1 MIEIDLLQGGGWGR
15 DGRSRTADAGVR
27 SRRLFRDGWFIGS
40 ALVIIGSL
48 GVGTYLG
55 VSIRARTAGLEGALQ
70 AALADS
76 ARSAGLI
83 EQMQTLGARRDSI
96 AARVALIQEID
107 ARRYLWPR
115 IMDEVAGVLPEEAWI
130 TRLAQ
135 VVSPEDAIRFEV
147 EGMSRDNFS
156 LTRFWNGMESSPFI
170 RGVRLVSTENVAA
183 GPDDGTDGDLYYFV
197 LQAEPEDPPPE
208 MLDFVPV
215 SAEVAR

>member
-15 DGRSRTADAGVR
+15 DGRSRTADTGVR
-27 SRRLFRDGWFIGS
+27 SRRLLRDGWILGS
-40 ALVIIGSL
+40 ALAIIGSL
-48 GVGTYLG
+48 GVGTYLA
-55 VSIRARTAGLEGALQ
+55 VSIPARTAGLEEALR

-83 EQMQTLGARRDSI
+83 ERMQALGARRDSI
-96 AARVALIQEID
+96 AARVALIRGID

-115 IMDEVAGVLPEEAWI
+115 IMDEVAGVLPEEAWL

-135 VVSPEDAIRFEV
+135 VESQEDAVRFEV

-170 RGVRLVSTENVAA
+170 RNVRLIGTVNVASESA
-183 GPDDGTDGDLYYFV
+183 GEVGGDLYHFV
-197 LQAEPEDPPPE
+197 LQAESEHPAPEV
-208 MLDFVPV
+208 LDFVPV
-215 SAEVAR
+215 GPGMSP

>member
-27 SRRLFRDGWFIGS
+27 SRRPFRDGWFIGS
-40 ALVIIGSL
+40 TLAIIGSL

-55 VSIRARTAGLEGALQ
+55 VSIRARTAGLEEALQ

-170 RGVRLVSTENVAA
+170 RNVRLISTENVASSSA
-183 GPDDGTDGDLYYFV
+183 GEVGGDLYHFV
-197 LQAEPEDPPPE
+197 LQAEPEHPAPE
-208 MLDFVPV
+208 VLDFVPV
-215 SAEVAR
+215 RPGTSR

>member
-15 DGRSRTADAGVR
+15 DGRSRTADTGVR

-40 ALVIIGSL
+40 TLAIIGSL

-55 VSIRARTAGLEGALQ
+55 VSIRARTAGLEEALQ

-115 IMDEVAGVLPEEAWI
+115 IMDEVAGCC
-130 TRLAQ
+130 RRKRG
-135 VVSPEDAIRFEV
+135 SPGWLRWC
-147 EGMSRDNFS
+147 RRK
-156 LTRFWNGMESSPFI
+156 TRFDSRWRACRATTSP
-170 RGVRLVSTENVAA
+170 
-183 GPDDGTDGDLYYFV
+183 
-197 LQAEPEDPPPE
+197 
-208 MLDFVPV
+208 
-215 SAEVAR
+215 